1 MQNLCFLLEVGL
13 EKNFVGFS
21 FGFAEDDGPSVAS
34 TIEIY
39 YIGNDS
45 IAMIIRAV
53 EGEVFDSF
61 RAADFGVFDEIDELA
76 IGRQIGS

>member
-1 MQNLCFLLEVGL
+1 
-13 EKNFVGFS
+13 
-21 FGFAEDDGPSVAS
+21 
-34 TIEIY
+34 
-39 YIGNDS
+39 
-45 IAMIIRAV
+45 MIIRAV